1 MTSEKVEP
9 QEEDGGMGRLLRE
22 RLPRHPAPPVLR
34 AAVVEALM
42 PGRPRQPWWVLWLP
56 PAFSAVATALIML
69 LYLAP
74 SLPSTP
80 GSDPVQLVTR
90 AVLAEY
96 ARSVFWGENRSDV
109 VPAALPQAMA
119 ESGIALSW
127 VFTGDDD
134 IRLINAKPTYLEG
147 RRGIE
152 LAPAVV
158 GYDDAVH
165 TQRYGS
171 ARLVWMQ
178 DTLQQQRAV
187 PEALQPFHVLPAR
200 AGIEQAAHLR
210 GQRHD
215 VGVAFL
221 AVVGKGE
228 PWAQGHAQQPGSM
241 QGHVQDVSHT

>member
-1 MTSEKVEP
+1 MVDEVSEGHED
-9 QEEDGGMGRLLRE
+9 DGGIGRLLRE

-74 SLPSTP
+74 SLPSAP

-109 VPAALPQAMA
+109 VPAALHQAME

-127 VFTGDDD
+127 VFTGDED
-134 IRLINAKPTYLEG
+134 IQLINAKPTYLEG

-152 LAPAVV
+152 LT
-158 GYDDAVH
+158 Y
-165 TQRYGS
+165 
-171 ARLVWMQ
+171 
-178 DTLQQQRAV
+178 
-187 PEALQPFHVLPAR
+187 
-200 AGIEQAAHLR
+200 
-210 GQRHD
+210 
-215 VGVAFL
+215 
-221 AVVGKGE
+221 
-228 PWAQGHAQQPGSM
+228 
-241 QGHVQDVSHT
+241 QDVSGHTVAYIIVPGGSVTLPADRGRVQIDRWRPLVRKENGFSLILWRQQGMLCVMVSDLVSDEDLTRFKQYFVKVRSSTEPYPVY